1 MKKFN
6 GKNISNIFL
15 GVKLTDFSIS
25 NYRQVPPT
33 EHKTKITALI
43 RYPYQIINGQSVSM
57 PITLNLVYD
66 LGISPVNTGYGE
78 ITIDLFN
85 KESYKVLNVN
95 TDIDFIPP
103 TTEGEF
109 ILTTIE
115 VTADKY
121 LVVAD
126 LKDDIIDTSPSA
138 YEIKDLK
145 IEEVG

>member
-6 GKNISNIFL
+6 GKTINNIFL
-15 GVKLTDFSIS
+15 GVKLTDFKIS
-25 NYRQVPPT
+25 NYREVPPS

-43 RYPYQIINGQSVSM
+43 RYPYQVINGKNVSR

-66 LGISPVNTGYGE
+66 LGVSPVNTGYGE

-95 TDIDFIPP
+95 TDIDFVPP
-103 TTEGEF
+103 ATEGEF
-109 ILTTIE
+109 VETIIE
-115 VTADKY
+115 VTANKY
-121 LVVAD
+121 LVVSNI
-126 LKDDIIDTSPSA
+126 KSDIINSSPSA